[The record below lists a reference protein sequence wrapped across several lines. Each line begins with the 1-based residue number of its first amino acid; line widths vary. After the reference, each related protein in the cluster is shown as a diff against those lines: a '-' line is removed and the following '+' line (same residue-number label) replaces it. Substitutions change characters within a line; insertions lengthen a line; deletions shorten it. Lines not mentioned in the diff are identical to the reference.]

1 MVITMRTTTFN
12 LHTAGLWQ
20 SAPEGISLDSAC
32 AKVDFIVSIE
42 QKEGRDFIQKPYN
55 IKT

>member
-1 MVITMRTTTFN
+1 MRTTTFN

-55 IKT
+55 MKT